1 MTSAERVC
9 LVVGGTKGIG
19 RAVSLELAR
28 SGRTFAN
35 YAHDADAAAVLEADA
50 AESGTP
56 IETIASDVSSKA
68 GVDEL
73 VDRVVKEAGRL
84 DVIVFAAVDPY
95 LVGALEA
102 TEDRWWQAMRTNAA
116 PFLWLGQRLAQCL
129 RGTPPD
135 PRAPA
140 GPGRLIAITSPFS
153 HRYVE
158 GYAAVGPSKAALE
171 SLVVYLAAELAGRGI
186 TVNAVSGGLVD
197 TELLR
202 SRVPEK
208 ALDAWARR
216 TPVPRLG
223 QPDDITSLVAWLA
236 GDGSE
241 WMTGQVLTMDGGYFL
256 R

>member
-1 MTSAERVC
+1 MTSGDRVC

-35 YAHDADAAAVLEADA
+35 YAHDADAAAALEADGA
-50 AESGTP
+50 ASGTP
-56 IETIASDVSSKA
+56 IETVASDVSSTA
-68 GVDEL
+68 GVDDH
-73 VDRVVKEAGRL
+73 VDRVVKEAGHL

-95 LVGALEA
+95 LVSALEA

-116 PFLWLGQRLAQCL
+116 PFLWLGQRLAE
-129 RGTPPD
+129 TT
-135 PRAPA
+135 A

-223 QPDDITSLVAWLA
+223 KPGDITSLVAWLA
-236 GDGSE
+236 GDGSD

>member
-1 MTSAERVC
+1 MTPGPMTSEQPVA

-28 SGRTFAN
+28 SSRTFAN
-35 YAHDADAAAVLEADA
+35 YAHDDVAATALETDAASRA
-50 AESGTP
+50 TP
-56 IETIASDVSSKA
+56 VETIACDISSKD
-68 GVDEL
+68 GVDDL
-73 VDRVVKEAGRL
+73 VDRVLKQAGRL
-84 DVIVFAAVDPY
+84 DVVVFCAVDAY
-95 LVGALEA
+95 LVSAVDA
-102 TEDRWWQAMRTNAA
+102 TEERWWQAMRTNAA
-116 PFLWLGQRLAQCL
+116 PFLWLGQRLAQ
-129 RGTPPD
+129 TT
-135 PRAPA
+135 A
-140 GPGRLIAITSPFS
+140 GPGRLIGLTSPFS
-153 HRYVE
+153 RRYVE
-158 GYAAVGPSKAALE
+158 GYAAIGPSKAALE
-171 SLVVYLAAELAGRGI
+171 SLVVYLAVELAPRGI

-216 TPVPRLG
+216 TPVARLG
-223 QPDDITSLVAWLA
+223 EATDIVSLVAWLA

>member
-1 MTSAERVC
+1 MTSGDRVC

-35 YAHDADAAAVLEADA
+35 YAHDADAAAALEADGA
-50 AESGTP
+50 ASGTP
-56 IETIASDVSSKA
+56 IETVASDVSSKA

-73 VDRVVKEAGRL
+73 VDRVVKEAGHL

-95 LVGALEA
+95 LVSALEA

-116 PFLWLGQRLAQCL
+116 PFLWLGQRLAE
-129 RGTPPD
+129 TT
-135 PRAPA
+135 A

-223 QPDDITSLVAWLA
+223 KPGDITSLVAWLA

>member
-1 MTSAERVC
+1 MRTGERVS

-28 SGRTFAN
+28 SGPTFAN
-35 YAHDADAAAVLEADA
+35 YAHDADAAAALA
-50 AESGTP
+50 AEAGEQGTP
-56 IETIASDVSSKA
+56 IETIACDVSSKA
-68 GVDEL
+68 GVDDL
-73 VDRVVKEAGRL
+73 VDRVLKQAGRL
-84 DVIVFAAVDPY
+84 DVVVFAAVDAY

-116 PFLWLGQRLAQCL
+116 PFLWLGQRMAECTTS
-129 RGTPPD
+129 RS
-135 PRAPA
+135 
-140 GPGRLIAITSPFS
+140 GRLIGLTSPFS
-153 HRYVE
+153 RRYVE

-171 SLVVYLAAELAGRGI
+171 SLVVYLGAELAGRGI

-208 ALDAWARR
+208 ALEAWARR

-223 QPDDITSLVAWLA
+223 KPTDLASLVAWLA
-236 GDGSE
+236 AEDTE
-241 WMTGQVLTMDGGYFL
+241 WITGQVLTMDGGYFL

>member
-1 MTSAERVC
+1 MTNSERVC

-19 RAVSLELAR
+19 RSVSLELAR

-35 YAHDADAAAVLEADA
+35 YAHDADAAAALEADA
-50 AESGTP
+50 AGLGTP
-56 IETIASDVSSKA
+56 IETVACDISSKA

-84 DVIVFAAVDPY
+84 DVIVFAAVDAY

-116 PFLWLGQRLAQCL
+116 PFLWLGQRLAE
-129 RGTPPD
+129 TT
-135 PRAPA
+135 A

-223 QPDDITSLVAWLA
+223 KPDDITSLVAWLA

>member
-1 MTSAERVC
+1 MTSGDRVC

-35 YAHDADAAAVLEADA
+35 YAHDADAAAALEADGA
-50 AESGTP
+50 ASGTP
-56 IETIASDVSSKA
+56 IETVASDASSTA
-68 GVDEL
+68 GAD
-73 VDRVVKEAGRL
+73 DPDPRVVKEAGHL

-95 LVGALEA
+95 LVSALEA
-102 TEDRWWQAMRTNAA
+102 TEDRWWLAMRTNAA
-116 PFLWLGQRLAQCL
+116 PFLWLGQRLAE
-129 RGTPPD
+129 TT
-135 PRAPA
+135 A

-223 QPDDITSLVAWLA
+223 KPGDITSLVAWLA
-236 GDGSE
+236 GDGSD

>member
-1 MTSAERVC
+1 MTSGDRVC

-35 YAHDADAAAVLEADA
+35 YAHDADAAAALEADGA
-50 AESGTP
+50 ASGTP
-56 IETIASDVSSKA
+56 IETVASDVSSKA

-73 VDRVVKEAGRL
+73 VDRVVKEAGHL

-95 LVGALEA
+95 LVSALEA

-116 PFLWLGQRLAQCL
+116 PFLWLGQRLAE
-129 RGTPPD
+129 TT
-135 PRAPA
+135 A

-223 QPDDITSLVAWLA
+223 KPGDITSLVAWLA
-236 GDGSE
+236 GDGSD

>member
-1 MTSAERVC
+1 MTNSERVC

-28 SGRTFAN
+28 SSARTFAN
-35 YAHDADAAAVLEADA
+35 YAHDGDAAAALEAVA
-50 AESGTP
+50 AGEGTP

-73 VDRVVKEAGRL
+73 VDRAVKEAGHL

-95 LVGALEA
+95 LVSALEA
-102 TEDRWWQAMRTNAA
+102 TEERWWQAMRTNAA
-116 PFLWLGQRLAQCL
+116 PFLWLGQRLAE
-129 RGTPPD
+129 TT
-135 PRAPA
+135 A

-153 HRYVE
+153 RRYVE

-223 QPDDITSLVAWLA
+223 RPGDITSLVAWLA
-236 GDGSE
+236 GDESE

>member
-1 MTSAERVC
+1 MTNPERVC

-19 RAVSLELAR
+19 QAVSLELAR

-35 YAHDADAAAVLEADA
+35 YAHDADAAAALEAEA
-50 AESGTP
+50 AGRGTP

-95 LVGALEA
+95 LVSALEA

-116 PFLWLGQRLAQCL
+116 PFLWLGQRLAE
-129 RGTPPD
+129 T
-135 PRAPA
+135 AS

-153 HRYVE
+153 RRYVE

-223 QPDDITSLVAWLA
+223 QPSDITSIVAWLA

>member
-1 MTSAERVC
+1 MTSGERVC

-95 LVGALEA
+95 LVGALDA

-116 PFLWLGQRLAQCL
+116 PFLWLGQRLAE
-129 RGTPPD
+129 TT
-135 PRAPA
+135 A

-223 QPDDITSLVAWLA
+223 KPDDITSLVAWLA

>member
-1 MTSAERVC
+1 MTNSERVS

-28 SGRTFAN
+28 STRTFAN
-35 YAHDADAAAVLEADA
+35 YAHDADAAAALESEA
-50 AESGTP
+50 SGQGTP
-56 IETIASDVSSKA
+56 VETVACDISSKA
-68 GVDEL
+68 GVDDL
-73 VDRVVKEAGRL
+73 IDRVLKQAGRL
-84 DVIVFAAVDPY
+84 DVVVFCAVDPY

-116 PFLWLGQRLAQCL
+116 PVLWLGQRMAKEST
-129 RGTPPD
+129 G
-135 PRAPA
+135 
-140 GPGRLIAITSPFS
+140 GPGRLIALTSPFS
-153 HRYVE
+153 RRYVE

-171 SLVVYLAAELAGRGI
+171 SLVVYLAVELAAKGI

-208 ALDAWARR
+208 SLDAWARR
-216 TPVPRLG
+216 TPIPRLG
-223 QPDDITSLVAWLA
+223 EPTDIVSLVAWLA
-236 GDGSE
+236 GEGSE

>member
-1 MTSAERVC
+1 MTTSERVS

-19 RAVSLELAR
+19 RTISLELAR

-35 YAHDADAAAVLEADA
+35 YAHDADAAAVLERDA

-95 LVGALEA
+95 LVSALDA

-116 PFLWLGQRLAQCL
+116 PFLWLGQRLAE
-129 RGTPPD
+129 T
-135 PRAPA
+135 A
-140 GPGRLIAITSPFS
+140 GGSGRLIAITSPFS

-223 QPDDITSLVAWLA
+223 KPDDITSLVAWLA

>member
-1 MTSAERVC
+1 MTSGERVC

-19 RAVSLELAR
+19 RAVSLELAL

-50 AESGTP
+50 AESGTT

-73 VDRVVKEAGRL
+73 VDRIVKEAGRL
-84 DVIVFAAVDPY
+84 DVIVFAAVDAY
-95 LVGALEA
+95 LVSALDA

-116 PFLWLGQRLAQCL
+116 PFLWLGQRLAET
-129 RGTPPD
+129 TP
-135 PRAPA
+135 

-171 SLVVYLAAELAGRGI
+171 SLVVYLAPELAGRGI

-223 QPDDITSLVAWLA
+223 KPDDITSLVAWLA

>member
-1 MTSAERVC
+1 MTNDERVC

-19 RAVSLELAR
+19 RSVSLELAR
-28 SGRTFAN
+28 SPGRTFAN
-35 YAHDADAAAVLEADA
+35 YAHDAAAATALEAEADGR
-50 AESGTP
+50 GTP
-56 IETIASDVSSKA
+56 VETIAADISSTA

-73 VDRVVKEAGRL
+73 VDGVVKEAGRL
-84 DVIVFAAVDPY
+84 DVVVFCAVDAY
-95 LVGALEA
+95 LTSALEA
-102 TEDRWWQAMRTNAA
+102 TEERWWRAMRTNAA
-116 PFLWLGQRLAQCL
+116 PLLWLGQRLAAA
-129 RGTPPD
+129 T
-135 PRAPA
+135 A

-153 HRYVE
+153 RRYVE

-202 SRVPEK
+202 ARVPEK

-216 TPVPRLG
+216 TPIPRLG

>member
-1 MTSAERVC
+1 MTAGQMTGEQRVS

-28 SGRTFAN
+28 STRTFAN
-35 YAHDADAAAVLEADA
+35 YAHDADAAAALESEA
-50 AESGTP
+50 AGQGTP
-56 IETIASDVSSKA
+56 VETVACDISSKA
-68 GVDEL
+68 GVDDL
-73 VDRVVKEAGRL
+73 VDRVLKQAGRL
-84 DVIVFAAVDPY
+84 DVVVFCAVDPY

-116 PFLWLGQRLAQCL
+116 PFLWLGQRMAQEST
-129 RGTPPD
+129 G
-135 PRAPA
+135 
-140 GPGRLIAITSPFS
+140 GPGRLIALTSPFS
-153 HRYVE
+153 RRYVE

-171 SLVVYLAAELAGRGI
+171 SLVVYLAVELAAQGI

-216 TPVPRLG
+216 TPIPRLG
-223 QPDDITSLVAWLA
+223 EPTDIVSLVAWLA

>member
-1 MTSAERVC
+1 MTNPQVTGEQRVC

-35 YAHDADAAAVLEADA
+35 YAHDADAAAALEAEA
-50 AESGTP
+50 ADQGTP
-56 IETIASDVSSKA
+56 IETIAADVSSKA

-73 VDRVVKEAGRL
+73 VDWVVKEAGRL

-95 LVGALEA
+95 LVSALEA
-102 TEDRWWQAMRTNAA
+102 TEERWWQAMRTNAA
-116 PFLWLGQRLAQCL
+116 PFLWLGQRLAE
-129 RGTPPD
+129 TTS
-135 PRAPA
+135 

-153 HRYVE
+153 RRYVE

-197 TELLR
+197 TDLLR
-202 SRVPEK
+202 SRIPEK

-223 QPDDITSLVAWLA
+223 RPSDITSLVAWLA